1 MAHHI
6 DLNCDLGESFGPYV
20 LGNDEE
26 VLKEITS
33 ANIAC
38 GYHAGDYRVMAQ
50 TVKQAAAAGVSAGAH
65 PGFQDLQGFGRREI
79 QTSPEEVYQLTVYQI
94 SALQG
99 FCRIESTAM
108 QHVKPHG
115 ALYNMAGR
123 DPGLAEAIA
132 AAVYDVDKSLI
143 LFGLSGSELVK
154 AGERQGL
161 RVAKEA
167 FADRTYQPDGSL
179 TPRGRDN
186 AVIHDADTA
195 VRHVKQMIL
204 DGNCTAVDGTIIPLE
219 VDTLCVHG
227 DNPQTLAFTR
237 SLRHMLLEE
246 GIQIRSFT

>member
-1 MAHHI
+1 MAPQI
-6 DLNCDLGESFGPYV
+6 DLNCDLGESFGAYV

-38 GYHAGDYRVMAQ
+38 GYHAGGHQVMAE
-50 TVKQAAAAGVSAGAH
+50 TVKQAVAAGVSIGAH
-65 PGFQDLQGFGRREI
+65 PAFQDLQGFGRREI
-79 QTSPEEVYQLTVYQI
+79 QTTPEDVYQLTVYQI
-94 SALQG
+94 SALEG
-99 FCRIESTAM
+99 FCRIEGTKL

-115 ALYNMAGR
+115 ALYNMAGK
-123 DPGLAEAIA
+123 DPVLAEAVA
-132 AAVYDVDKSLI
+132 AAVRDVDKNII
-143 LFGLSGSELVK
+143 LFGLSGSELIT
-154 AGERQGL
+154 AGEKQGL

-204 DGNCTAVDGTIIPLE
+204 EGTCTAVNGKVIPLE

-227 DNPQTLAFTR
+227 DNPQALSFTR
-237 SLRHMLLEE
+237 SLRRMLLEE
-246 GIQIRSFT
+246 NIQIRSFS

>member
-1 MAHHI
+1 MEHYI

-50 TVKQAAAAGVSAGAH
+50 TVKQAAAAGVAAGAH

-79 QTSPEEVYQLTVYQI
+79 QTSPEDVYQLTVYQV

-99 FCRIESTAM
+99 FCRIEGTAM

-132 AAVYDVDKSLI
+132 SAVYDVDKSLI

-204 DGNCTAVDGTIIPLE
+204 EGTCTAVDGTIIPLE

>member
-1 MAHHI
+1 MAHYI

-50 TVKQAAAAGVSAGAH
+50 TVKQVAVAGVAAGAH

-79 QTSPEEVYQLTVYQI
+79 QISPEEVYQLTVYQV

-99 FCRIESTAM
+99 FCRIEGTAM

-132 AAVYDVDKSLI
+132 SAVYDVDKRLI

-161 RVAKEA
+161 RVAKEG

-204 DGNCTAVDGTIIPLE
+204 DGTCTAVDGTIIPLE
-219 VDTLCVHG
+219 VNTLCVHG